1 MPDENNFPKAP
12 KSKFT
17 CPVGTNIPWYCG
29 FEYKDCPLNEN
40 SRDYGQCKHCKL
52 NVPKFNSKN
61 KNKKDI
67 QVVEKKQR
75 EPIPNIGK
83 TYNSE

>member
-1 MPDENNFPKAP
+1 MSDENNFPNPP

-17 CPVGTNIPWYCG
+17 CPVGNNIPWYQG

-40 SRDYGQCKHCKL
+40 ARDYGQCKHCKL
-52 NVPKFNSKN
+52 NVLKFNS

-67 QVVEKKQR
+67 QVVEKKPK
-75 EPIPNIGK
+75 EAIPTIGK
-83 TYNSE
+83 TYVSE